1 MKTIRQYI
9 DKAGDKAEEFRVARK
24 RVKDALQSIDEAA
37 KRNQFHGVS
46 KEILDE
52 WDMARAEHKKALR
65 SAADAIANIYIVLGL
80 DVPEMKRPDQLDN
93 ALKYVA
99 LSFNQHKLLM
109 NDFCKLMNK

>member
-9 DKAGDKAEEFRVARK
+9 DKAGEKAEEFRAARR
-24 RVKDALQSIDEAA
+24 RVQDALQAINKAH
-37 KRNQFHGVS
+37 KRDCNNVNQ
-46 KEILDE
+46 EIIDE

-99 LSFNQHKLLM
+99 LSFNEHKLLM
-109 NDFCKLMNK
+109 NDFCKLMNN